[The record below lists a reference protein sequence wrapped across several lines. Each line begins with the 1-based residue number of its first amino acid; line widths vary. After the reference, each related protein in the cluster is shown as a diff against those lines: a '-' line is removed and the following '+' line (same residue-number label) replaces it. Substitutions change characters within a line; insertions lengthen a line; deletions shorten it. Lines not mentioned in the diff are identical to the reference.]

1 MKGEVGI
8 EELVA
13 ISVGDIPSS
22 NVPEMSKTPLKQ
34 NHSEQAFSF
43 SVLYAL
49 KASIQIKNKNKR
61 HRTGLPRHCL
71 WSPPHNPVS
80 SCPLPYRKHTFLF
93 SLSKQSQARNRNRY
107 EIILVLCA
115 VETKDQ
121 WWVSSTITSSPEP
134 GAHWFSLTDW
144 LASSGDLS
152 VSRSPELHHRS
163 IPSQGHPTI
172 SSFLHGS

>member
-49 KASIQIKNKNKR
+49 KASIQIKIKIKVAPGTACR
-61 HRTGLPRHCL
+61 A
-71 WSPPHNPVS
+71 HN
-80 SCPLPYRKHTFLF
+80 
-93 SLSKQSQARNRNRY
+93 
-107 EIILVLCA
+107 
-115 VETKDQ
+115 
-121 WWVSSTITSSPEP
+121 ITQ
-134 GAHWFSLTDW
+134 SLT
-144 LASSGDLS
+144 
-152 VSRSPELHHRS
+152 
-163 IPSQGHPTI
+163 
-172 SSFLHGS
+172 

>member
-49 KASIQIKNKNKR
+49 KASIQIKIKIKG
-61 HRTGLPRHCL
+61 TGQVAPGTACRA
-71 WSPPHNPVS
+71 HN
-80 SCPLPYRKHTFLF
+80 
-93 SLSKQSQARNRNRY
+93 
-107 EIILVLCA
+107 
-115 VETKDQ
+115 
-121 WWVSSTITSSPEP
+121 ITQ
-134 GAHWFSLTDW
+134 SLT
-144 LASSGDLS
+144 
-152 VSRSPELHHRS
+152 
-163 IPSQGHPTI
+163 
-172 SSFLHGS
+172 